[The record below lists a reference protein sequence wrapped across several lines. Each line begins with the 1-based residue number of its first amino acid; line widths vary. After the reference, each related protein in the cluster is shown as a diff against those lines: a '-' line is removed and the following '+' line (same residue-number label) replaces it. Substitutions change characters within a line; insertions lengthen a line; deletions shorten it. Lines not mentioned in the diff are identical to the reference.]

1 MDFLFHLCK
10 HYKII
15 MTNCH
20 VLKGWI
26 LFDDSGVPLYAQ
38 LKYKLLKEIETN
50 YKPGDLI
57 PPESKLITLY
67 KVSRITVRKAMDE
80 LEREGIIIKKQGKGT
95 YVKEKKI
102 SYNAN
107 SIGSFTQRFKEQ
119 NHSLKTI
126 TLEYEIINTDHYVKD
141 LLKCD
146 TLLCIKRFRVLDD
159 NPFAIMLNYMDYEKV
174 PNLQKKFKEQSLYSF
189 LKKEYDREFYGV
201 IETVEARGATK
212 QEAEQLGIQENFPLF
227 SLRRLS
233 SGKDGRL
240 VEYSDIVIKSDM
252 YKHQITLSR
261 GK

>member
-1 MDFLFHLCK
+1 
-10 HYKII
+10 

-189 LKKEYDREFYGV
+189 LKKEYDIEFYGV

>member
-1 MDFLFHLCK
+1 M
-10 HYKII
+10 
-15 MTNCH
+15 
-20 VLKGWI
+20 
-26 LFDDSGVPLYAQ
+26 FDNSGVPLYAQ

-189 LKKEYDREFYGV
+189 LKKEYDIEFYGV

-233 SGKDGRL
+233 SGKDGQL

>member
-1 MDFLFHLCK
+1 MFE
-10 HYKII
+10 
-15 MTNCH
+15 N
-20 VLKGWI
+20 
-26 LFDDSGVPLYAQ
+26 SGVPLYVQ
-38 LKYKLLKEIETN
+38 LKYKLLKKIETS
-50 YKPGDLI
+50 YKPGDLL
-57 PPESKLITLY
+57 PPESKLIMLY

-102 SYNAN
+102 SYDAN
-107 SIGSFTQRFKEQ
+107 SIGSFTQRFREQ

-126 TLEYEIINTDHYVKD
+126 TLEYEIIDTNHYVKD

-159 NPFAIMLNYMDYEKV
+159 APFAIMLNYMNYEKV

-189 LKKEYDREFYGV
+189 LKKEYGIEFYGV
-201 IETVEARGATK
+201 VETIESRGATK
-212 QEAEQLGIQENFPLF
+212 QEAKQLDIKENFPLF
-227 SLRRLS
+227 SLHRLS
-233 SGKDGRL
+233 SDKNGKL

-252 YKHQITLSR
+252 YKHKITLSR